1 MGLIR
6 AAVGAVGGV
15 LADQWKDFYS
25 VPEGIRPTA
34 ALFPAQKFG
43 ENADRGS
50 NTSGSTNV
58 ITNGSKFVVPEG
70 YGLVLMQDGAF
81 TGFVAEP
88 GAFIWDAEETESKS
102 IFSGGGLVDS
112 LIKSSWERFKL
123 GGRPNTE
130 QRAFYVALKELTNN
144 KFGSA
149 SEIYWD
155 DKYMNAQVGATTR
168 GTYTLKITDPLLFI
182 KGFVPVA
189 YLSDSAVFDFTDLNN
204 DAAEQLFN
212 EVVGSLAGAFSAY
225 LNDSGKENRMT
236 KIQQDSVGFAKSL
249 ASVVESSHSWKSQ
262 RGLEIVSTAIIA
274 IEYDEAT
281 KELLKTTQRADAL
294 SGSRG
299 NSNMQASV
307 AAGFEAAGST
317 EGASGILGL
326 GIASGTV
333 GLAGMQQPTNAPAG
347 QEVGMVAKLQELK
360 SMLDSELITQAD
372 FDAAK
377 AKLLGL

>member
-1 MGLIR
+1 MGLVR
-6 AAVGAVGGV
+6 ATFGAVGGT

-25 VPEGIRPTA
+25 VPDGIRPTA
-34 ALFPAQKFG
+34 ALFPAQMFG
-43 ENADRGS
+43 ENSSRGS

-88 GAFIWDAEETESKS
+88 GAFIWDSEETESKS

-155 DKYMNAQVGATTR
+155 DKYLNAQVGATTR
-168 GTYTLKITDPLLFI
+168 GTYTLKITDPLMFI
-182 KGFVPVA
+182 KRFVPVT
-189 YLSDSAVFDFTDLNN
+189 YLTDNEVFDFTDLNN

-236 KIQQDSVGFAKSL
+236 NIQQDSVGFAKSL
-249 ASVVESSHSWKSQ
+249 SAVVESSYNWKAE

-294 SGSRG
+294 SGARG

-326 GIASGTV
+326 GIAAGTV
-333 GLAGMQQPTNAPAG
+333 GLAGMQQATAAPASTEG
-347 QEVGMVAKLQELK
+347 GMVAKLQELK
-360 SMLDSELITQAD
+360 SMLEAELITQDD

>member
-43 ENADRGS
+43 ENSDRGS

-88 GAFIWDAEETESKS
+88 GAYIWDSEETESKS

-112 LIKSSWERFKL
+112 LIKSSWKRFKL

-155 DKYMNAQVGATTR
+155 DKYLNAQVGATTR
-168 GTYTLKITDPLLFI
+168 GTYTLKIVDPLLFI
-182 KGFVPVA
+182 KGFVPVT
-189 YLSDSAVFDFTDLNN
+189 YLSDNEVFDFTDLNN

-212 EVVGSLAGAFSAY
+212 EVVGSLAGAFSTY

-249 ASVVESSHSWKSQ
+249 ASEVESAHSWKSQ

-294 SGSRG
+294 AGARG

-333 GLAGMQQPTNAPAG
+333 GLAGMQQPTNAPVA
-347 QEVGMVAKLQELK
+347 QEIGMVAKLQELK